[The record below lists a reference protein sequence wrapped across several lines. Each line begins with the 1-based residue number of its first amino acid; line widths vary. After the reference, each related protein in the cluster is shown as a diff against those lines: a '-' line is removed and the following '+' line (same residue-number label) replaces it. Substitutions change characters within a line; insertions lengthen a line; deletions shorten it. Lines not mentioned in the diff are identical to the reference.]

1 MVEDTNVNADAL
13 TETNENEDG
22 SVELKTYDAEYVKK
36 LKAEAKEYRQAKAAL
51 KKEYE
56 EVKAKLEALEAE
68 KLTETEKDK
77 KRIAELEK
85 TLNEITNSIKQKE
98 MDNLILKTT
107 VGKNFVDTE
116 TAILLIKKELENEEE
131 INEQTVSK
139 VIDNLIKSKPFL
151 VSQTSVNPS
160 EGNFAKQN
168 AEPAQDLKKMW
179 EKILKS

>member
-1 MVEDTNVNADAL
+1 MEDIKANAEVLA
-13 TETNENEDG
+13 EDEDES
-22 SVELKTYDAEYVKK
+22 SVEQKAYDAEYVKK

-56 EVKAKLEALEAE
+56 ETKAKLEALEAE

-85 TLNEITNSIKQKE
+85 TLNDITNSIKQKE
-98 MDNLILKTT
+98 IDNLVLKAT
-107 VGKNFVDTE
+107 VGKNFVDIE
-116 TAILLIKKELENEEE
+116 TATLLIKKELENEEE
-131 INEQTVSK
+131 INEQIVSK

-151 VSQTSVNPS
+151 VSQSSVNPS

-168 AEPAQDLKKMW
+168 TEPAQDLKKMW
-179 EKILKS
+179 EKFLRP